1 MSSETNAVYMYSEGG
16 NVIQYKSLFSP
27 LTQTPPQ
34 YLTIINR
41 SLTIQPFV
49 SFSHSVPYTY
59 YRSDCHQF
67 HELHMQRA
75 TPIVRV

>member
-1 MSSETNAVYMYSEGG
+1 MSETNAVYMYSEGG

-59 YRSDCHQF
+59 YRSD
-67 HELHMQRA
+67 
-75 TPIVRV
+75 PIAINFMNSICKEQHP